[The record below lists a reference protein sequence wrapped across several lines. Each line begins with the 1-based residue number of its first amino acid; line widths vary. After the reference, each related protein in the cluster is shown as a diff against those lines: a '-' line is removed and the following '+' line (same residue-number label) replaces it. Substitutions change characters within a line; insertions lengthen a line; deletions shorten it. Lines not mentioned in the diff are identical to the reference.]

1 MATKDDV
8 VIDGGLIAKQLV
20 ESESLVETKELSFS
34 DDENEDDDNYVA
46 FSWGTS
52 KTSNAPVPNAN
63 SRREEDTSGANK
75 KKELRGAPSPPAKA
89 LKMEK
94 SSSPSSKHYPANTA
108 FTPSE
113 SLMAIENDVAWLRQA
128 VGDILDDEIR
138 NCVPVYEAAKPK
150 LLTRLR
156 AFQDKIKRKVASLR
170 DIEEILKAAP
180 PKYIQNPKNAQLLM
194 EQKSLE
200 KSIATI
206 HLELAEWSRVEKDR
220 LAKQT
225 EQLSIAEAQTTDS
238 EIASEDVKDASLSKA
253 ENRGESLEEPQE
265 QTEAAATPW
274 SLKSELEE
282 AASQV
287 EFVNVKLRS
296 LKHMASM
303 GEDIS
308 SKVAKLC
315 EGTAFKAYTDI
326 DKPQKVIKAL
336 AGASP

>member
-180 PKYIQNPKNAQLLM
+180 P
-194 EQKSLE
+194 
-200 KSIATI
+200 SIATI